1 MFLLLMLLL
10 MIKRLFDDLTFL
22 VFWSS
27 FLNAGSSDLFM
38 LRIYL
43 FFIFFNE
50 RLQLVCV
57 VDVFPLTLSTFCA
70 KISPLAPF
78 CLKYAV
84 NRIRVPRNSQVSM

>member
-1 MFLLLMLLL
+1 MLFLR
-10 MIKRLFDDLTFL
+10 IKRLFDDLTFSCVL
-22 VFWSS
+22 VFFFERWQ
-27 FLNAGSSDLFM
+27 LNH
-38 LRIYL
+38 I
-43 FFIFFNE
+43 FFFFFNE

-84 NRIRVPRNSQVSM
+84 NRIRVARNSQVSM